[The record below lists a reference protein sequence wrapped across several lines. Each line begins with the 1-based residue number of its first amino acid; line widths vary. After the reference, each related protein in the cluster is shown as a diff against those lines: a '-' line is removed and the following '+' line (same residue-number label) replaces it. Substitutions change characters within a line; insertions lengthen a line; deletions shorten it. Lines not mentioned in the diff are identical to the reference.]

1 MNPRVSFERVGL
13 SAFDSTH
20 SRSLLTASWR
30 LRARALQLLD
40 ALNLNHGDQRLRSA
54 HPRRQQSGSDW
65 PTRHGPSASG
75 EPDKAGTSARPG
87 RARFMAA
94 VIMRA

>member
-20 SRSLLTASWR
+20 SMSLVDSLMEAGGE
-30 LRARALQLLD
+30 ALQLLD
-40 ALNLNHGDQRLRSA
+40 AQNLNHGHQRSRSA

-65 PTRHGPSASG
+65 PTRPGASASG

-87 RARFMAA
+87 WARFMAA
-94 VIMRA
+94 MIMQA